1 METDAARSGI
11 ASVRAPGSNRSKGLV
26 TLSNDVCFGLWG
38 RAAKR
43 WLGGRWWAQCLARQ
57 GQPTTNPALAVKGK
71 FNNSMENTLP
81 RGCEIALR
89 SALSRATDR
98 SQKSIMSWRSLLHC
112 TGALTLCLPEGDGCV
127 CASK

>member
-1 METDAARSGI
+1 MGARGE
-11 ASVRAPGSNRSKGLV
+11 AMVGGQMVGAVFGSSR
-26 TLSNDVCFGLWG
+26 
-38 RAAKR
+38 
-43 WLGGRWWAQCLARQ
+43 
-57 GQPTTNPALAVKGK
+57 PTHYFFFIIFTPTNPALAVKGK

-98 SQKSIMSWRSLLHC
+98 SQKSIMSWRSLVHC
-112 TGALTLCLPEGDGCV
+112 TGALTLCLPKGDGCV